1 MKYSAQTDKEFM
13 HKAAPL
19 KAILLVQLGT
29 PDSPHPGPVKRYLNQ
44 FLSDPRVVEIP
55 QLIWQP
61 ILKGI
66 ILNTRPKESAKK
78 YQTIWTEQGSPL
90 RTNTMA
96 QADKLQALLP
106 DYEVRMAMSYGVPSI
121 ESTLREWQSR
131 RLNEL
136 TVIPLYPQYSGTTT
150 ASVFDSVTREL
161 AKWRNIPHLKF
172 VRNFHDNPLYI
183 RAIADQIR
191 SQWQANGQADR
202 LVFSFHGVP
211 ERTLTLGDPYHC
223 ECLKTAR
230 LITKELDI
238 DPEHTVTTFQSRF
251 GRAKWI
257 EPYTEPTVKKMA
269 ENGIRKLDVV
279 CPGFVSDCLETLEE
293 VQMEIADTFYKNGGE
308 SFNYITCLNDSSDLT
323 QILKSLV

>member
-1 MKYSAQTDKEFM
+1 MKYSAQTNKEFM

-29 PDSPHPGPVKRYLNQ
+29 PDSPEPGPVKRYLNQ

-96 QADKLQALLP
+96 QAEKLQALLP
-106 DYEVRMAMSYGVPSI
+106 DYEVRMAMSYGAPSI
-121 ESTLREWQSR
+121 ESTLTEWQSR

-183 RAIADQIR
+183 RAIADQI
-191 SQWQANGQADR
+191 QQHWQTNGQADK
-202 LVFSFHGVP
+202 LVLSFHGVP
-211 ERTLTLGDPYHC
+211 ERTLQLGDPYHC

-230 LITKELDI
+230 LVTKELDI
-238 DPEHTVTTFQSRF
+238 DPELTVTTFQSRF

-257 EPYTEPTVKKMA
+257 EPYTEPTVKKLA
-269 ENGIRKLDVV
+269 ENGTRKLDII

-308 SFNYITCLNDSSDLT
+308 SFNYIPCLNDSSELT
-323 QILKSLV
+323 QVLKSLV

>member
-183 RAIADQIR
+183 RAIADQI
-191 SQWQANGQADR
+191 QQHWQANGQADR